1 MSRQADQ
8 LHALSPTVCACG
20 SGGECGLGCPASF
33 GCSSHRCL
41 PATSLYS
48 CQQPA
53 PLVSLNASAGLLG
66 RHTLFLNLSALSLLD
81 EVRPACSATGYQ
93 PDAIFS
99 FTVDERY
106 GEHGVG
112 VDAWLRGA
120 INAEVDTLL
129 EIRKGRC
136 SDLPRN
142 ASNADAVAADAAL
155 PEQGQLSRRTD
166 HSLRV
171 IPPHTSMSRLALN
184 TLLKPP
190 LTSRLL

>member
-1 MSRQADQ
+1 M
-8 LHALSPTVCACG
+8 
-20 SGGECGLGCPASF
+20 
-33 GCSSHRCL
+33 
-41 PATSLYS
+41 
-48 CQQPA
+48 
-53 PLVSLNASAGLLG
+53 SLNASAGLLG

-120 INAEVDTLL
+120 VNEDLDTLL

-136 SDLPRN
+136 SDRPHN
-142 ASNADAVAADAAL
+142 DSDADAAAADAAL
-155 PEQGQLSRRTD
+155 PEQGQHSGTGRTHTTGGEAHRRVVPPGPK
-166 HSLRV
+166 HSGQR
-171 IPPHTSMSRLALN
+171 RC
-184 TLLKPP
+184 
-190 LTSRLL
+190 